1 MSDSTAEIL
10 SHIPNSGIVQ
20 MPGRRFP
27 GLVLQGDSAS
37 NLYRCLLM
45 VLEDAKSRRDEEL
58 YYEVLTH
65 AQIMEGHL
73 LHYEQTLTR
82 AGIQLPWPTPFSERA
97 LIDSYDEA

>member
-1 MSDSTAEIL
+1 MTDTTAEIL

-27 GLVLQGDSAS
+27 GLVLQGDSVN

-45 VLEDAKSRRDEEL
+45 VLEDAKSRRDEDL

-65 AQIMEGHL
+65 AQVMEGHL
-73 LHYEQTLTR
+73 LHYEQTLTC
-82 AGIQLPWPTPFSERA
+82 AGIQLPWPTPFSERP